1 VREKEARQEEGE
13 RAIFI
18 NFHVVYWS
26 DYWSDKMER
35 DENKRREERKRKD

>member
-1 VREKEARQEEGE
+1 MREKEARQEEGE

-26 DYWSDKMER
+26 DKMER